1 MVGEA
6 LQTYDEGEQSSPR
19 HREETFLKTL
29 KTVCPCHEEG
39 SWKAQSLVV
48 RSLNII
54 DESGQNTLDW
64 LSPADLLPVLQSVV
78 SILRILTVFSLYEDA
93 VEDGKVAIPV
103 ESKYPDFCAVMREML
118 CETWRL
124 FYLLFRRVQ
133 GITTLKLPG
142 EKRREDNSI
151 KEKKTRCCELLSII
165 HEELG
170 VHKWCGLA
178 NGHHPQI
185 A

>member
-1 MVGEA
+1 M
-6 LQTYDEGEQSSPR
+6 
-19 HREETFLKTL
+19 
-29 KTVCPCHEEG
+29 
-39 SWKAQSLVV
+39 

-54 DESGQNTLDW
+54 DESGQTTLDW
-64 LSPADLLPVLQSVV
+64 LSPTELTPVLKAVIA
-78 SILRILTVFSLYEDA
+78 ILRLLMVFSLYEDA
-93 VEDGKVAIPV
+93 VEDGKIAIPV

-124 FYLLFRRVQ
+124 FYLLYRRVQ

-142 EKRREDNSI
+142 EKRHEDESTREKLN
-151 KEKKTRCCELLSII
+151 RCCELLSAI
-165 HEELG
+165 HEDLG

-178 NGHHPQI
+178 NGSLPTTSTDSWGREV

>member
-1 MVGEA
+1 M
-6 LQTYDEGEQSSPR
+6 
-19 HREETFLKTL
+19 
-29 KTVCPCHEEG
+29 
-39 SWKAQSLVV
+39 

-64 LSPADLLPVLQSVV
+64 LSPSDLTPVLQAVI
-78 SILRILTVFSLYEDA
+78 SILQILTVFSLYEDA
-93 VEDGKVAIPV
+93 VEEGKVAIPV
-103 ESKYPDFCAVMREML
+103 ESKYPDFCLVMREML

-124 FYLLFRRVQ
+124 FYLLFRRTQ

-142 EKRREDNSI
+142 ENNREDESTR
-151 KEKKTRCCELLSII
+151 EKLNRCCELLSVV

-178 NGHHPQI
+178 NGLPPHKLIKLTCREFTQI
-185 A
+185 DVG